1 MIRILHAADLH
12 LDALF
17 RGLSPEL
24 AVQARREQLELPRR
38 ISELARSCGAQILL
52 LSGDLFDR
60 PQATLDSREALAAA
74 LGSLD
79 IPVFIAPGNHDYFT
93 YDSPYFLGKF
103 PENVHIFTEQ
113 TISSLVLPGLNC
125 RVYGAGYRDM
135 DCPDLLQDF
144 RRQGSEQYHILVLHG
159 EVTGS
164 PGHYCPVTRGEIA
177 ASNLS
182 YLALGHNHTAGSVL
196 AGATLC
202 AWPGC
207 PMGRGFDETGPK
219 GVYLVDLTETGARA
233 EFLPLGARAY
243 YDISLEAGEDP
254 AAALDS
260 LPGDFGRD
268 IYRVTF
274 TGESQGLDLPRL
286 QKALAPKFCALALR
300 DATRPKADLWQ
311 TAGDDSL
318 EGRYFALLRQ
328 AAEAAGDE
336 TQRRRLILA
345 ARLSRRILDG
355 GEVELP

>member
-17 RGLSPEL
+17 RGLPPE
-24 AVQARREQLELPRR
+24 AAAQARREQLDLPRR
-38 ISELARSCGAQILL
+38 LVHLAQSRGAQMVL

-60 PQATLDSREALAAA
+60 PQATLDSREALISA
-74 LGSLD
+74 LRSLE

-103 PENVHIFTEQ
+103 PENVHIFTEPA
-113 TISSLVLPGLNC
+113 ISSLSLPELNC

-135 DCPDLLQDF
+135 DCPDLLSDF
-144 RRQGSEQYHILVLHG
+144 RRRGPERYHVLVLHG

-182 YLALGHNHTAGSVL
+182 YLALGHNHTAGSTL
-196 AGATLC
+196 SGATLC

-219 GVYLVDLTETGARA
+219 GAYVVDLTETGATA
-233 EFLPLGARAY
+233 EFVFLGARAY
-243 YDISLEAGEDP
+243 YDVSLEAGEDP

-260 LPGDFGRD
+260 LPGDPDRD

-274 TGESQGLDLPRL
+274 TGESDALDLAAL
-286 QKALAPKFCALALR
+286 QKALSPQFYALTLR

-311 TAGDDSL
+311 TAGEDSL

-328 AAEAAGDE
+328 AAESAEDE